1 MPASSSLSQTDR
13 NLQFLFQ
20 LGSLR
25 HLERSWRQYFGSE
38 MATDLEHTMRVI
50 FTALMLAKM
59 EGKGDEETIIKM
71 ALIHDLAESI
81 TGDLTPVQKKY
92 VHIDEDKAVH
102 DMFEG
107 TSLEEYIALSS
118 RYRLRECIESQIVK
132 DADNLDID
140 VELKEMKERGHQLPR
155 KWQAGR
161 KRLRN
166 EKLFTKSAK
175 KLWDAIQ
182 IHDASAWRH
191 YLEDKP

>member
-1 MPASSSLSQTDR
+1 MKTIDR
-13 NLQFLFQ
+13 NLMFLFQ

-25 HLERSWRQYFGSE
+25 HLERSWRQYFGTE

-50 FTALMLAKM
+50 FTALILARM
-59 EGKGDEETIIKM
+59 EGKGDEATIIKM

-92 VHIDEDKAVH
+92 VTIDEERAVN

-107 TSLEEYIALSS
+107 TSLEEYIALAE
-118 RYRLRECIESQIVK
+118 RYRQRECIESQLVK

-140 VELKEMKERGHQLPR
+140 VELKEMAERGHHLPA

-161 KRLRN
+161 KRLRD
-166 EKLFTKSAK
+166 EKLFTNAAK
-175 KLWDAIQ
+175 EFWDALQ
-182 IHDASAWRH
+182 THDASTWRH
-191 YLEDKP
+191 YLEDKPSA